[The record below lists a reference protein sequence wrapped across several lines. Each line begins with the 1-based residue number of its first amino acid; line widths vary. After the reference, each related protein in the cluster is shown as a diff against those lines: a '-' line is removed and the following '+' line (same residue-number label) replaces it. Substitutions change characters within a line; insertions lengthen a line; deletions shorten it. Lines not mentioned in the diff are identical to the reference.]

1 MENITV
7 ILNGYLRPDFLSTQI
22 DAIKNQTIKPA
33 EIMIW
38 INSEDGFD
46 DKLLEGLTVAKSNK
60 NLGVWARFSY
70 ALNAKTEYV
79 CIFDDD
85 TIPGKKW
92 LENCLETIKTHEGLL
107 GTIGLIYDNPHNY
120 LNNRRVGWDNPNEE
134 TTRVDIVGHAWF
146 FKREWLSSYWREL
159 PPKGFDFVGEDM
171 HFSYTIQKYLGL
183 NTYVPPHPV
192 GDVEMW
198 GSRMGWNFGNV
209 NPTSALP
216 GRMQEMNSY
225 YNILIEKG
233 FKIIKNELPCVE
245 NNINKENNKIMD
257 NIEILEF
264 RKININ
270 DFYDERFND
279 GYAWSRVYEYP
290 LVLKTLDNYFNNN
303 EISIHNTSWGSVGV
317 HITFKNVL
325 DLSYPNSV
333 HSDIIPSSLDKTFIY
348 DITSPPNDEMFE
360 SFDAVINVST
370 VEEVSHNHL
379 NIIDNLLKQV
389 KKNGLLVITFDLPG
403 LQVTDIEDSLGVK
416 LSTSDLDISGINSK
430 LINPDCGN
438 LNCGIMVIK
447 KI

>member
-120 LNNRRVGWDNPNEE
+120 LNNRRVGWDGPNEE

-146 FKREWLSSYWREL
+146 FKREWLSAYWREL
-159 PPKGFDFVGEDM
+159 PPEGFDFVGEDM

-192 GDVEMW
+192 DDVEMW
-198 GSRMGWNFGNV
+198 GSTLGWHFGNV

-216 GRMQEMNSY
+216 GRIQEMNSY
-225 YNILIEKG
+225 YNILINKG
-233 FKIIKNELPCVE
+233 FKII
-245 NNINKENNKIMD
+245 
-257 NIEILEF
+257 
-264 RKININ
+264 
-270 DFYDERFND
+270 
-279 GYAWSRVYEYP
+279 
-290 LVLKTLDNYFNNN
+290 NN
-303 EISIHNTSWGSVGV
+303 E
-317 HITFKNVL
+317 
-325 DLSYPNSV
+325 
-333 HSDIIPSSLDKTFIY
+333 
-348 DITSPPNDEMFE
+348 
-360 SFDAVINVST
+360 
-370 VEEVSHNHL
+370 
-379 NIIDNLLKQV
+379 
-389 KKNGLLVITFDLPG
+389 
-403 LQVTDIEDSLGVK
+403 
-416 LSTSDLDISGINSK
+416 
-430 LINPDCGN
+430 
-438 LNCGIMVIK
+438 
-447 KI
+447 